1 MLEKATLFNIYHN
14 DPNVA
19 KEEAKDFREGDFS
32 EMHRSN
38 KKGRLKILESLQSAV
53 TEITLK
59 YLPSRIKNILEVGCG
74 ENFLREYLLPQ
85 SLRSKTT
92 SFDINTLALSNI
104 RGEDRSRTFQGSAYE
119 IPIRTNSIDAI
130 IGFSSFDSL
139 LNLEQAIAEVS
150 RCLKPQGVIIFIQ
163 DLATS
168 LHAIP
173 NNNSSLNYSAFTCH
187 GALAEAIDKQQN
199 LEIVNRKNNVVEVT
213 EIVDRQTISQRVDPF
228 AYQEIANPDIN
239 SLFFIGNDAGIE
251 YVGFQRGNFA
261 KKVSLNRLK
270 NRVHAKI
277 DFSQYETKE
286 KEVIQWV
293 RLYYL
298 IAKKQES
305 TKQII

>member
-1 MLEKATLFNIYHN
+1 MLEKATLFDIYHN
-14 DPNVA
+14 DPSA
-19 KEEAKDFREGDFS
+19 AREEAKYFREENLS

-38 KKGRLKILESLQSAV
+38 KKGRLKILESLQSA
-53 TEITLK
+53 TAEITLK
-59 YLPSRIKNILEVGCG
+59 YLPPRIKNILEIGCG

-85 SLRSKTT
+85 SLRSKTI

-119 IPIRTNSIDAI
+119 IPVRTNSVDAV

-139 LNLEQAIAEVS
+139 LSLEQAIAEVS

-187 GALAEAIDKQQN
+187 DALTEAIDEQEN
-199 LEIVNRKNNVVEVT
+199 LEIVNRKNNVIEVAET
-213 EIVDRQTISQRVDPF
+213 VDRQTISQRVDPF
-228 AYQEIANPDIN
+228 AYQEKVNPDIN

-251 YVGFQRGNFA
+251 YVGSLRDDFA
-261 KKVSLNRLK
+261 RKVFLNRLK
-270 NRVHAKI
+270 NHVHAKI
-277 DFSQYETKE
+277 DFSQFETKE
-286 KEVIQWV
+286 REAIQWV

-305 TKQII
+305 AKQTI